1 MLYPKKINA
10 KKGKIVIKIMLLI
23 SLIIAI
29 LLYTINK
36 IVTPTSHWAALSIAC
51 IIYIWVT
58 VLYALNKNVNVAAHV
73 LVQTIAISAL
83 LVYIDYI
90 LGFEK
95 WSLNIAIPIILMTS
109 NMIMLLLTIISRKK
123 YIRYVI
129 FQLMLCLISFTPV
142 ILISERL
149 VEDKTLGI
157 IAVGISIANFIIC
170 LILCKTD
177 IIEELKRKF
186 HI

>member
-10 KKGKIVIKIMLLI
+10 KKGKIVIKIMLIVSVVVVL
-23 SLIIAI
+23 

-51 IIYIWVT
+51 IIYVWVT
-58 VLYALNKNVNVAAHV
+58 VLYAINKNVNIAAHV
-73 LVQTIAISAL
+73 FLQTVAISVL

-90 LGFEK
+90 LGFDK
-95 WSLNIAIPIILMTS
+95 WSLNIAIPIIIMTS

-149 VEDKTLGI
+149 VKDKSLGI
-157 IAVGISIANFIIC
+157 IAVGISLLNFLIC
-170 LILCKTD
+170 LLLCKTD
-177 IIEELKRKF
+177 IKEELERKF